1 MGSTDRTPD
10 VYGPG
15 TYTDKTFTP
24 VPEDTARIFRQL
36 ASQTPSFTRDE
47 ALLSKVQF
55 TGEDFPVIPGPIK
68 ATSVGAAMHAM
79 CGVVADEILT
89 LRGAADKSRKIIVN
103 TTHAAFWFG
112 AIGTVHLGGED
123 LLTLA
128 GRGETKSLI
137 PDWENGWVDTPLKY
151 RATGLYPTKD
161 PNTWY
166 SLHGSLDAPPT
177 LRSIGLDPDAKVASN
192 EEAAALIAEHT
203 RKFLPAELE
212 MNNLMDGLCGSVCFT
227 PKQWTDSSMGKSL
240 ASHPLVDVEQQTHA
254 VPTGPVAFP
263 PLKPGDTRPLA
274 GVKVIEMTRVIA
286 GPMIGTILTALG
298 ADVIRLNPPHLRDI
312 NVLQL
317 TLNAG
322 KRTTTVDLRKPEE
335 RELLH
340 SLLADADV
348 FVQGFRHGK
357 MKKFGLG
364 LEEMLEMAAKRG
376 KGIVYVSENCY
387 GREGYYRERP
397 GWQQIAD
404 AAAGSAYVTGKALE
418 MTQNLPTNEAVLPSL
433 PISDVSTGIL
443 GALGTLIALRDR
455 ATKGGS
461 YSVHASLTGVNAYA
475 LREDVGLYPVEVVK
489 ECQERFQWGSM
500 RGSHHVLDLLV
511 TVWKGWRNVLGQYLE
526 ENSGWFQSFDNSS
539 FGGGRLS
546 TLKPV
551 PQVDGMSIGWTS
563 ASVPYGAQELSS
575 LAWL

>member
-1 MGSTDRTPD
+1 
-10 VYGPG
+10 
-15 TYTDKTFTP
+15 
-24 VPEDTARIFRQL
+24 
-36 ASQTPSFTRDE
+36 
-47 ALLSKVQF
+47 
-55 TGEDFPVIPGPIK
+55 
-68 ATSVGAAMHAM
+68 M

-89 LRGAADKSRKIIVN
+89 LRGAEDKNRKITVN
-103 TTHAAFWFG
+103 TTHASFWFG

-123 LLTLA
+123 VLNLA
-128 GRGETKSLI
+128 GKGETKKLI
-137 PDWENGWVDTPLKY
+137 PDWEKGWVDTPLKY

-166 SLHGSLDAPPT
+166 SLHGSLDALPT
-177 LRSIGLDPDAKVASN
+177 LQSIGLDPDTKVASN
-192 EEAAALIAEHT
+192 EEAATLIAAHT
-203 RKFLPAELE
+203 KTFLPAELE
-212 MNNLMDGLCGSVCFT
+212 MNNLLNGLCGSICFT
-227 PKQWTDSSMGKSL
+227 PKQWAESAMGKSL
-240 ASHPLVDVEQQTHA
+240 ANLPLVDVEQQTHA
-254 VPTGPVAFP
+254 IPTTPVAFSQ
-263 PLKPGDTRPLA
+263 LNSGNLRPLA

-286 GPMIGTILTALG
+286 GPMIGTILTSLG

-322 KRTTTVDLRKPEE
+322 KRTSAVDLRKPED
-335 RELLH
+335 RALLH
-340 SLLADADV
+340 TLLADADV

-364 LEEMLEMAAKRG
+364 LEEMLEMAGRRG

-404 AAAGSAYVTGKALE
+404 AAAGSAYVVGKALE

-475 LREDVGLYPVEVVK
+475 LREDVGLYPVDVVQ
-489 ECQERFQWGSM
+489 ECQNRFQWGEM

-511 TVWKGWRNVLGQYLE
+511 TVWKAWKRVLGQYLE
-526 ENSGWFQSFDNSS
+526 EKSGWFQSFEKSYFD
-539 FGGGRLS
+539 GRKLSILKPTLQIDGLS
-546 TLKPV
+546 T
-551 PQVDGMSIGWTS
+551 GWSS
-563 ASVPYGAQELSS
+563 ASLPYGAQKLNT